1 MTVPDLTAHTLAERN
16 KRIVRACYEQFFVH
30 RRLDAVADAI
40 HEKFVQHSPDAP
52 SGRDAYLAHLREAA
66 FAGGTCDI
74 KRILADGDLV
84 AVHHH
89 MTLRGEDGPGLAV
102 VDVWRLEDGKL
113 VEHWDVE
120 QPVPAASRVPNG
132 MF

>member
-1 MTVPDLTAHTLAERN
+1 VSPEAN
-16 KRIVRACYEQFFVH
+16 KALVRRCYEEFFGH
-30 RRLDAVADAI
+30 GRLDAVADAI
-40 HEKFVQHSPDAP
+40 SEQFVQHSPDAP
-52 SGRDAYLAHLREAA
+52 SGRDEYLAHLREAT
-66 FAGGTCDI
+66 FNGGSSDI

-89 MTLRGEDGPGLAV
+89 MKLRDDPGPGLAV
-102 VDVWRLEDGKL
+102 VDLWRVEDGKL

-120 QPVPAASRVPNG
+120 QPVPEPHRSPNG

>member
-1 MTVPDLTAHTLAERN
+1 MTQTERN
-16 KRIVRACYEQFFVH
+16 KEIVRSCYEQFFVH
-30 RRLDAVADAI
+30 QRPDALAEFI

-66 FAGGTCDI
+66 FLGGTSDI
-74 KRILADGDLV
+74 KRILADGDYV

-89 MTLRGEDGPGLAV
+89 MTLRDDDGPGLAV
-102 VDVWRLEDGKL
+102 VDLWRLEDGKL
-113 VEHWDVE
+113 AEHWDVE
-120 QPVPAASRVPNG
+120 QPVPDPSKVPNG